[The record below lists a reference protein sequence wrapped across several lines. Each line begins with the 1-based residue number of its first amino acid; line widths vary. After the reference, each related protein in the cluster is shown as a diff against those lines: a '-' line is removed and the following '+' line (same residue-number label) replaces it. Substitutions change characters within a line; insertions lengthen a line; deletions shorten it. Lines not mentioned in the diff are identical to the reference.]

1 MRKKVISLLLA
12 CAAVICMAAG
22 CGENSGAKAVSTDPK
37 TISSQIKSSAKFTD
51 QLSEISLQAAD
62 KRYGVDASQVKSC
75 DVYVGTGA
83 TAEEISVWQAKNE
96 AAAAAIKEKADDFV
110 KMQKDSYS
118 DYKPSEVP
126 KLSTAVLEQK
136 GTVVV
141 LCISADNQKAKELV
155 SSLLG

>member
-1 MRKKVISLLLA
+1 MHKKVISLLLA
-12 CAAVICMAAG
+12 CAAVICVAAG
-22 CGENSGAKAVSTDPK
+22 CGENSAAKAVSTDPK
-37 TISSQIKSSAKFTD
+37 TLSSQIKSSAKFTD

-141 LCISADNQKAKELV
+141 LCISADNQKAKELI
-155 SSLLG
+155 SGLLG